1 MLNFLR
7 YRGVSNHIVATAR
20 SPGNVLA
27 VDDVVVVVRLLP
39 AYWGYVVLYC
49 RASCV
54 LWSVSCVLLSCSDLV
69 WWLST

>member
-27 VDDVVVVVRLLP
+27 VDDVVVVVRLL
-39 AYWGYVVLYC
+39 AIYLCGCVSVL
-49 RASCV
+49 AVGCV
-54 LWSVSCVLLSCSDLV
+54 LFTAVLM
-69 WWLST
+69 